1 MTNNEFKMWLSGYFE
16 LENAST
22 VLSAKQLWIIH
33 NHLRLVLAVSGE
45 LDDHNKWL
53 KSRLESLDAAA
64 STTFLNAEFK
74 QITQQMQK
82 WLAAA

>member
-16 LENAST
+16 LENANT

-45 LDDHNKWL
+45 LDNHNKWL
-53 KSRLESLDAAA
+53 KSRLESLDATA
-64 STTFLNAEFK
+64 STAFLNTEFK
-74 QITQQMQK
+74 QITQQVQK